1 MLAPQFRWWASLVGG
16 DGSGWDVGGEMWD
29 KVGRRGVCEQQPADG
44 IAGRAEQ
51 AVAVVV

>member
-29 KVGRRGVCEQQPADG
+29 KVVGVVLAVNNSRRMG
-44 IAGRAEQ
+44 
-51 AVAVVV
+51 